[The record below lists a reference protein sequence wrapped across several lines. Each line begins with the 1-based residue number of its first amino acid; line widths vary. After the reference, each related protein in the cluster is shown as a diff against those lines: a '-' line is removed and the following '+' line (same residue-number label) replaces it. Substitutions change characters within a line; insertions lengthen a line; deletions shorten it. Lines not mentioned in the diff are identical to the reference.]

1 MRIELGIPFPLEG
14 IAEATGGQLKCRKN
28 PMITHLC
35 TDSREVQP
43 DDLFFALRGK
53 RFDGANYVNSAR
65 KKGAYTLS
73 SGGETSDIFHP
84 NTRHALLDLASYY
97 VKTLPYLLYK
107 IGITGSVG
115 KTTTKEFLKILLS
128 EKYKTHA
135 SGGNF
140 NNEIGLPLSV
150 LSATGDTEILLMEM
164 GMNSR
169 GEISQL
175 SKCLCPD
182 IAAITNIGSAH
193 IGKLG
198 SREEIAR
205 AKLEILDGMKDGKI
219 IVPKEEN
226 LLSNLENKITFST
239 TDRGADIYLK
249 KDKNGSIGIY
259 NEAGYLCSASFSLPE
274 EHHLKCLAAAVGIAV
289 KSGLSSEEISCGVSK
304 ISRLNTRQKDFQ
316 AEKYHFY
323 VDCYNASLESMLAAI
338 KEFSRME
345 IEGSKSLLLGDI
357 LELGDSREKIHIE
370 VGEAISYQKISKLFL
385 FGEHAEEIGTGAIKS
400 GFPADQIYINSSTDD
415 PSITAEQIR
424 KYCEGDEHIL
434 VKGSR
439 GVRLERVIDCFIR
452 KGD

>member
-1 MRIELGIPFPLEG
+1 MRIELGMPMSLQE

-43 DDLFFALRGK
+43 QDLFFALKGEL
-53 RFDGANYVNSAR
+53 FDGADYVNSAR
-65 KKGAYTLS
+65 EKGAYTLS
-73 SGGETSDIFHP
+73 SRGKVSDIFHP
-84 NTRHALLDLASYY
+84 DTRPALLDLASYY
-97 VKTLPYLLYK
+97 VKTLPYLLYN

-135 SGGNF
+135 SVGNF

-150 LSATGDTEILLMEM
+150 LSANRNTKILLMEM

-169 GEISQL
+169 GEISRL

-182 IAAITNIGSAH
+182 LAAITNIGSAH

-205 AKLEILDGMKDGKI
+205 AKLEILDGMKGGKI
-219 IVPKEEN
+219 IVPKEEKM
-226 LLSNLENKITFST
+226 LSHLENKITFSI
-239 TDRGADIYLK
+239 TDRGANIYLEK
-249 KDKNGSIGIY
+249 KKNGSVSIY
-259 NEAGYLCSASFSLPE
+259 KEAEYLCSASFSLPE
-274 EHHLKCLAAAVGIAV
+274 EHHLKCLAAAVGIAIEA
-289 KSGLSSEEISCGVSK
+289 GLSAEEISSGVSK
-304 ISRLNTRQKDFQ
+304 ISRLNIRQKDFQ
-316 AEKYHFY
+316 AEKYHFH

-338 KEFSRME
+338 KEFSRMKTE
-345 IEGSKSLLLGDI
+345 ESKSLLLGEI

-370 VGEAISYQKISKLFL
+370 VGESISYKEIDRLFL
-385 FGEHAEEIGTGAIKS
+385 FGEHAEEIGTGAIKN
-400 GFPADQIYINSSTDD
+400 GFPANRIFINSCTDN
-415 PSITAEQIR
+415 PGITAEQIR
-424 KYCEGDEHIL
+424 RCCDDGEHIL

-439 GVRLERVIDCFIR
+439 GVRLERVVDCFMR